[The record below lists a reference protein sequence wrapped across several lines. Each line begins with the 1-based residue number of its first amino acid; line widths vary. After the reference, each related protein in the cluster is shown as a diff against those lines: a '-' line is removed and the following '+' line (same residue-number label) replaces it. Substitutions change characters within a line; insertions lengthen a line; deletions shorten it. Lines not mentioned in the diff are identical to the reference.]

1 MKIQKRYARGNA
13 VKHGVFCK
21 FLLTGPAFA
30 EEEENLLELVSVV
43 EESIR
48 PHDLLEKIFVEKI
61 AALLLRQS
69 RLYKADQALAGK
81 VFARIREGL
90 SATLPPSAL
99 HLIDRENQFSVD
111 RKDCPFDL
119 LLRYDTTTERQIAR
133 NIGHIHQLRLLR
145 KDVANLESHEEGPHA
160 ETVVR

>member
-1 MKIQKRYARGNA
+1 MKNQKRYARGNA

-30 EEEENLLELVSVV
+30 EEEGNLLELISVV
-43 EESIR
+43 AESIR
-48 PHDLLEKIFVEKI
+48 PDNLLEQIFVEKI
-61 AALLLRQS
+61 AVLLLRQS
-69 RLYKADQALAGK
+69 RLYKADQALACK
-81 VFARIREGL
+81 LFARVRDGL
-90 SATLPPSAL
+90 SATLPPPAL
-99 HLIDRENQFSVD
+99 HLINRENQFFVD
-111 RKDCPFDL
+111 RKEYPFDL

-145 KDVANLESHEEGPHA
+145 KDAVNLESHEEGPHA